1 MLDTL
6 LKIGQQLGA
15 SADREEF
22 DDIIAV
28 PPIDEKQKEKNFTF
42 HIAEIIFDLDR
53 QEVRLGALR
62 DFSELDKKYIY
73 SPFRLR
79 CIKIQG
85 GNNKNIYPTVD
96 PRKSYE
102 PLKKTFFSKKDKD
115 GNAPKEAD
123 ITEAI
128 RKEAPDLMD
137 SELYKVIEQIFPLG
151 ALLEGSFPDLDS
163 ISKSIGLGANQKIVM
178 LFTSVLAVE
187 SFSIKEAKPIA
198 SLQGYDDFIRRKFLV
213 KGVSEK
219 STSDTLPKIC
229 YVTGELQDDVFEPAF
244 NSRYS
249 INKMFVTT
257 TKNYATGFIDKEF
270 GKNYQ
275 LSRRVESSLE
285 RGSAHLLKN
294 YVVKIAGLSHCV
306 VPQFLARTTID
317 LDHLTFKITK
327 RSDLLFQMTEKRNWE
342 RFESD
347 LEFTDEEGMYWINFL
362 GFDSDGNFFKTINHI
377 KNIGKTHF
385 VETIDAL
392 KHVEREMT
400 DVEGISWES
409 VMTYGKERTRCNFNF
424 HTIFNLIPVR
434 KEKRN
439 DALILFKAILEQR
452 EIERNH
458 LFGFFTELILCHRF
472 SRYSA
477 YQITPNG
484 NFDFA
489 TRNAVFQYQA
499 FIQFLRKLNLLKME
513 EKSPPVSAA
522 TLPEIE
528 RSIIAFFER
537 MSYSDAQKAMF
548 YLGRV
553 LNSVAYAQHKKNHT
567 SKPILNKLNYNGM
580 DKRAIIRLRIDLMEK
595 CKQYDVLNYNELL
608 FSKFNDLF
616 NPSEFILSSEEALF
630 FLLSGYSFRT
640 PKEANEEP
648 LDAAND

>member
-6 LKIGQQLGA
+6 LKIGKQLGE

-42 HIAEIIFDLDR
+42 HIAEIVFDLDN
-53 QEVRLGALR
+53 QEVRLGTLR
-62 DFSELDKKYIY
+62 DYSESDKKYLY
-73 SPFRLR
+73 APSRLR

-102 PLKKTFFSKKDKD
+102 PLKKTFFSKKDED

-123 ITEAI
+123 LTEAI
-128 RKEAPDLMD
+128 RKEAPDLID
-137 SELYKVIEQIFPLG
+137 SELYKVTEQIFSLG
-151 ALLEGSFPDLDS
+151 ALLEGAFPDLDS

-178 LFTSVLAVE
+178 VFTSVVAVE
-187 SFSIKEAKPIA
+187 LFNINEPKPIVW
-198 SLQGYDDFIRRKFLV
+198 LGGYDNFIRRKFLE
-213 KGVSEK
+213 KGVQANQ
-219 STSDTLPKIC
+219 TSKAVPKVC

-257 TKNYATGFIDKEF
+257 TKNYATGFVDKEF

-306 VPQFLARTTID
+306 VPQFLSRTNID
-317 LDHLTFKITK
+317 LDHLTFNITK
-327 RSDLLFQMTEKRNWE
+327 RSDLLFQMAEKGNWE

-347 LEFTDEEGMYWINFL
+347 LKYTDEEGIYWINFL
-362 GFDSDGNFFKTINHI
+362 GFDSDGNFFKTINQI
-377 KNIGKTHF
+377 KDISQTHF
-385 VETIDAL
+385 AKTIKAL
-392 KHVEREMT
+392 QNVDNEMT
-400 DVEGISWES
+400 EIDGISWES
-409 VMTYGKERTRCNFNF
+409 VMTYGKERTRYSFNLY
-424 HTIFNLIPVR
+424 TIYNLIPVR

-439 DALILFKAILEQR
+439 DALLVFKAILEQR
-452 EIERNH
+452 QIDQH
-458 LFGFFTELILCHRF
+458 QLFGFFSELILCHRF
-472 SRYSA
+472 SKYLA
-477 YQITPNG
+477 YQIKPNG

-489 TRNAVFQYQA
+489 TRNAVFQYHA

-513 EKSPPVSAA
+513 EKSSSVSTA
-522 TLPEIE
+522 TLPETE
-528 RSIIAFFER
+528 PSVIAFFER
-537 MSYSDAQKAMF
+537 MHYSDAQKAMF

-567 SKPILNKLNYNGM
+567 SKPILNKLNYNGI
-580 DKRAIIRLRIDLMEK
+580 DKRAVIRLRIDLMEK

-616 NPSEFILSSEEALF
+616 NPSEFTLSSEEALF

-640 PKEANEEP
+640 PKEASEEP
-648 LDAAND
+648 LDTTND